1 VSVIVVPV
9 SEHALATI
17 HLFRDMTSQMQY
29 ESYVKQLLHAAARL
43 PSPPTASV
51 SDAVTVVD

>member
-17 HLFRDMTSQMQY
+17 HLFRDMASQMRY
-29 ESYVKQLLHAAARL
+29 ASYVKQLLHAAARL
-43 PSPPTASV
+43 PSPPAVSV
-51 SDAVTVVD
+51 SDAVTVGD